1 MIRVRMHRFSDK
13 LLNATRRAV
22 MMCALVLGCPDGS
35 PTGQLRSRP
44 SIYIRQ
50 RNPIHPYLFLY
61 TAVLGALK
69 RRRTMATQPSF
80 SSTLGLITSRLIL
93 LRSARRT
100 LSCTAG
106 QGTTHE
112 TNGHSARPSLCRLC
126 DRFSSHTRRGRKGFV
141 LALQCAQP

>member
-100 LSCTAG
+100 VTLASWQTKCDGELPGRTRMLRV
-106 QGTTHE
+106 
-112 TNGHSARPSLCRLC
+112 SAATPIDFTSAAI
-126 DRFSSHTRRGRKGFV
+126 RRVVTFAASRW
-141 LALQCAQP
+141 